1 MSNKSFLGKGWSFP
15 PSFSDQT
22 GTVVMAEYEEDIQ
35 QSLGVLLSTTVG
47 ERFLQPSYGCNMTEL
62 LYEPLNTTLKT
73 YMKDLILTAIINYE
87 PRIKLLKAD
96 FNYDEELEGLVK
108 ISLEYEIK
116 GTNSRINQVFPFYT
130 NEGEFVIANNS

>member
-1 MSNKSFLGKGWSFP
+1 MSNKAFLGKGWSFP
-15 PSFSDQT
+15 PSFSDKA
-22 GTVVMAEYEEDIQ
+22 GTVIMAEFEEDIQ
-35 QSLGVLLSTTVG
+35 QSLMILLSTTVG
-47 ERFLQPSYGCNMTEL
+47 ERFLEPSYGCNMTEL

-73 YMKDLILTAIINYE
+73 YMKDLILTAILKYE

-96 FNYDEELEGLVK
+96 FEYDEELEGVVK

-116 GTNSRINQVFPFYT
+116 GTNSRINQVFPFYV

>member
-1 MSNKSFLGKGWSFP
+1 MSNKAFLGKGWSFP
-15 PSFSDQT
+15 PSFSDT
-22 GTVVMAEYEEDIQ
+22 AGTVIMAEYEEDIQ
-35 QSLGVLLSTTVG
+35 QSLGILLSTTVG

-73 YMKDLILTAIINYE
+73 YMKDLILTAIINHE

-108 ISLEYEIK
+108 ISIEYEIK

>member
-1 MSNKSFLGKGWSFP
+1 MSNKAFLGKGWSFP
-15 PSFSDQT
+15 PSFSDKA
-22 GTVVMAEYEEDIQ
+22 GTVIMAEYEEDIQ

-87 PRIKLLKAD
+87 PRVKLLKAD

-130 NEGEFVIANNS
+130 NEGEFVIASNS